1 MSSIYQEIRAALDNR
16 LKTTTDIPDI
26 AFENVPYNATTGTN
40 FVRARMVPTT
50 RRPSVRGSSP
60 IQRYQGIYS
69 VLVCTAEGTG
79 SGANLDIVDSIVDRF
94 EATTDITFGSETVT
108 IEYVDVGN
116 GYIDTPFYCIP
127 INIGWYVYN

>member
-1 MSSIYQEIRAALDNR
+1 MLQQEQILLEREWFLQ
-16 LKTTTDIPDI
+16 PDDLLSEGPRQ
-26 AFENVPYNATTGTN
+26 F
-40 FVRARMVPTT
+40 R
-50 RRPSVRGSSP
+50 
-60 IQRYQGIYS
+60 GIYS

-127 INIGWYVYN
+127 ITIGWYIYN